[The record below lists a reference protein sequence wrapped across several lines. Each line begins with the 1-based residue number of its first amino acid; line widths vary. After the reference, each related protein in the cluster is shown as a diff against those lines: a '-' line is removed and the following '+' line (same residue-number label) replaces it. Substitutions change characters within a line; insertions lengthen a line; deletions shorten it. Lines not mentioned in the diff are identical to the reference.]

1 MARSRSRSAL
11 PAQAALVTG
20 SVGENAPAKHAV
32 PNPSQRRVTRSRSR
46 DIESTGR
53 SDDVGPAGAPA
64 DGARRRWG
72 QNKGRMSLGVVA
84 EEPPYDSPQKSVHRY
99 ANQVIPESLDDTV
112 NISGTTFLPEE
123 PDTNLDADMMME
135 TLPDLERAAKNVL
148 DHLVPNSADPVSIV
162 NSAKRLTDPGSTQSK
177 RLRHSVSNLAAQAKW
192 FGSQT
197 YIDVKHVSQLLTSAL
212 EKKSVQVGK
221 DWSADPIL
229 HQANCARFALEVL
242 LANAGTDSTKR
253 AIKNLED
260 LFPLPF
266 MNDLSES
273 QDERAI
279 GVSSLRKDTFDL
291 AMELRT
297 QALIQNL
304 EEDQYKLDFLPE
316 AAIRQHFFDVD
327 AFDEDAFDSSV
338 APLRGLNIGR
348 LNFPEQY
355 RDAVCDRYNEILVL
369 ISDAGDNS
377 FDIKELKSAYR
388 WQKFVLRAVQWLR
401 KRIQEIAQGLQGQQS
416 VQTVHKEFFADQGR
430 IESAT
435 ATPRPSAT
443 PAVEKRAQVPAATDD
458 GQQAS
463 PPSRAEEQ
471 MRGAPK
477 EDQRAPVST
486 AESRA
491 PVSTAESRER
501 RKSSK
506 PAFLN
511 PVSIQRLM
519 QRQQR
524 RRFSR
529 EASETRRQT
538 DVVAQVMDGESTQ
551 STSDVRH
558 RQTLPAPS
566 QSIRTTQG
574 EPDEIAASPE
584 GSPTLL
590 PEDHYVRVDD
600 SQLNIGDHVGA
611 GLERS
616 HSPPVVNRFTREP
629 HQEPSYGHRPRTPS
643 RLSFVPSSQDILRA
657 VEETQSPTRP
667 VQRSRLDRHQA
678 FIDPQ
683 DNAERVSPIS
693 QEADLLSAA
702 RRRDASPASRKRARQ
717 GSEDEDASNDDFSD
731 YGRALDPS
739 RKRQEKAELQRR
751 KRQRLE
757 EDHDESASQLQQG
770 LQASAQSRE
779 AQGQLEVVR
788 RPETPPRTQQSP
800 SRRWAK
806 TSDFGSNRTFTP
818 SQSKGRQRWTP
829 AEDARLIRLI
839 GEHGCRW
846 ATIMRQN
853 DAQAAEDGEVQI
865 QGRDQVQLKD
875 RARNLKIAF
884 LRDELPLP
892 KNFEAVTMKATD
904 YAMLEKRGIKV
915 PKP

>member
-11 PAQAALVTG
+11 PTQGALVTG
-20 SVGENAPAKHAV
+20 SVGENAPVKHAV
-32 PNPSQRRVTRSRSR
+32 PNPPQRRVTRSRSR
-46 DIESTGR
+46 ELEPTGR
-53 SDDVGPAGAPA
+53 SDDAGPAGASA

-84 EEPPYDSPQKSVHRY
+84 EEPPSHSPHKSVHRY

-123 PDTNLDADMMME
+123 ADTNLDPDMMME

-148 DHLVPNSADPVSIV
+148 DYLVPISADPVSIV
-162 NSAKRLTDPGSTQSK
+162 NTARRLADPNSTQSK
-177 RLRHSVSNLAAQAKW
+177 RLRHSVSNLAVQAKW
-192 FGSQT
+192 FGPQT

-212 EKKSVQVGK
+212 EKKSVHLGK
-221 DWSADPIL
+221 HWSADPIL
-229 HQANCARFALEVL
+229 HQANCARLALEVL
-242 LANAGTDSTKR
+242 LANAGTDSAKR

-273 QDERAI
+273 QYERAI
-279 GVSSLRKDTFDL
+279 GESTLRKDTFDL
-291 AMELRT
+291 ALELRT
-297 QALIQNL
+297 QSLILKL
-304 EEDQYKLDFLPE
+304 EEDQYKLDFLPD

-327 AFDEDAFDSSV
+327 AFDEDDFDSSV
-338 APLRGLNIGR
+338 APLLGLNIGR
-348 LNFPEQY
+348 FQGSGDFPEQY

-369 ISDAGDNS
+369 ISEAGDNS

-401 KRIQEIAQGLQGQQS
+401 KRIQEIAQRLQGQQS
-416 VQTVHKEFFADQGR
+416 VETVHKEYFADQDR

-435 ATPRPSAT
+435 TTPHPSVT
-443 PAVEKRAQVPAATDD
+443 PALEKRAPVPAAADDDD
-458 GQQAS
+458 GQQGLRS
-463 PPSRAEEQ
+463 SRAEER

-477 EDQRAPVST
+477 EDQQAPVST
-486 AESRA
+486 AA
-491 PVSTAESRER
+491 SRER

-529 EASETRRQT
+529 EASETRRQS
-538 DVVAQVMDGESTQ
+538 DVVAPGMHGGSAQ
-551 STSDVRH
+551 SASSLR

-566 QSIRTTQG
+566 QSLRTAQG

-590 PEDHYVRVDD
+590 PEDHYLSVDD

-616 HSPPVVNRFTREP
+616 HSPPVINRITREH
-629 HQEPSYGHRPRTPS
+629 HQEPYYGYRPRTPS

-657 VEETQSPTRP
+657 VEETQSPTRS
-667 VQRSRLDRHQA
+667 VQRARLDRRQA
-678 FIDPQ
+678 FIDRQ

-693 QEADLLSAA
+693 QEADLLLSAA
-702 RRRDASPASRKRARQ
+702 RRREPPPASRKRARQ
-717 GSEDEDASNDDFSD
+717 ESEDEDASSDDFSD
-731 YGRALDPS
+731 YGRALDPT

-770 LQASAQSRE
+770 LQASTQNRE

-788 RPETPPRTQQSP
+788 RPETPPQTQRSP
-800 SRRWAK
+800 SRQWAK
-806 TSDFGSNRTFTP
+806 TSDFGSGRTFTP

-839 GEHGCRW
+839 GEHGCKW

-892 KNFEAVTMKATD
+892 KNFESVTMKASD